1 MEILSLEDL
10 RNKSFAD
17 LANPKIVRF
26 RYVATLDTHVCDY
39 CKDRHG
45 MIIDANSSEYYD
57 FMPPNHNFCRC
68 FWETITSDAP
78 NIPEP
83 DWSNPSDSLISDF
96 APFLLL
102 LPFFNEQKKNQIID
116 IQPEYLKI
124 PEVSNNVEDI
134 VKINKFVLLNFL
146 DKNGRSLFDTKVL
159 KGDSLDLSSWEEQL
173 MKKASYYV
181 IDNDVEIPN
190 DLEFEIKQ
198 KYGLKLKEMV

>member
-17 LANPKIVRF
+17 LANPRIIRF
-26 RYVATLDTHVCDY
+26 RYVATLDNHVCAY
-39 CKDRHG
+39 CEDRHG

-57 FMPPNHNFCRC
+57 FMPPVHPACRC
-68 FWETITSDAP
+68 FWQPLTSDEA
-78 NIPEP
+78 NIPESN
-83 DWSNPSDSLISDF
+83 WINPSDSLISDF

-102 LPFFNEQKKNQIID
+102 LPFFNEQKKDQIVD

-124 PEVSNNVEDI
+124 PELSNNVEDI
-134 VKINKFVLLNFL
+134 VKIDKFILLNFL
-146 DKNGRSLFDTKVL
+146 DKNGKSLFDTKVL

-181 IDNDVEIPN
+181 IGNDVEIPN

-198 KYGLKLKEMV
+198 KYGLKLKEMI